1 MRFWAPAQG
10 RGKRLAAVVVATLAM
25 AAPAAAQSFPGVNRP
40 AVEASFQG
48 WLKSAVLPAARKA
61 GVSERAFDEAFAGV
75 TLDWSL
81 PDLAPPGA
89 PKHQGPQRQP
99 EFSDPARYVAEA
111 NFAGLIPEG
120 RKRLAANARAFAE
133 AEKRYGVPKEI
144 VAAIWARES
153 RYGSVPIKGDAIRNL
168 ATQSFMGA
176 RKERFFPELI
186 AALKILDGDHLARAE
201 MKSSWAGAMGQPQFL
216 PSKFLENAVDL
227 DGDGKRDIWRSN
239 ADTIGSIA
247 HYMQVHGW
255 ARGRS
260 WGVEA
265 SVPPSVSCTLEG
277 PDQGL
282 ALGEWRKRG
291 ARRIDGGELTGDAGR
306 KMYLMAPAGRAGP
319 MFIVSENFYA
329 IKQYNESD
337 LYALF
342 VAHLADRYGKGGP
355 IRADWHAA
363 AKGFD
368 RADVAAMQLRLQK
381 LGHDVGKPDGL
392 VGFRTRVAIGRW
404 QEARGLTPTCW
415 PDAETVRSAG
425 R

>member
-1 MRFWAPAQG
+1 MPAT
-10 RGKRLAAVVVATLAM
+10 RSLTKVAAVFLGLLTFVSPATAQEF
-25 AAPAAAQSFPGVNRP
+25 PAAQRP
-40 AVEASFQG
+40 AVEASFQS
-48 WLKSAVLPAARKA
+48 WLRSAVLPAARKA
-61 GVSERAFDEAFAGV
+61 GVGERAFDEAFAGV

-111 NFAGLIPEG
+111 NLAGLIPEG
-120 RKRLAANARAFAE
+120 RKRLAADARAFAE

-153 RYGSVPIKGDAIRNL
+153 RYGSVPIRGDAIRNL

-186 AALKILDGDHLARAE
+186 AALKILDGDHLTRAE

-227 DGDGKRDIWRSN
+227 DGDGRRDIWRSN

-255 ARGRS
+255 TRGRA
-260 WGVEA
+260 WGGEA
-265 SVPPSVSCTLEG
+265 SVPASVSCTLEG

-282 ALGEWRKRG
+282 ALGEWRRLG
-291 ARRIDGGELTGDAGR
+291 VRRIDGGDLPGEAGR
-306 KMYLMAPAGRAGP
+306 KTFLLAPAGRAGP

-342 VAHLADRYGKGGP
+342 VAHLADRYGQGGP
-355 IRADWHAA
+355 IRGAWHAA

-368 RADVAAMQLRLQK
+368 RADVAAMQLRLQTR
-381 LGHDVGKPDGL
+381 GYDVGKPDGL

-404 QEARGLTPTCW
+404 QEARGLAPTCW

>member
-1 MRFWAPAQG
+1 
-10 RGKRLAAVVVATLAM
+10 M
-25 AAPAAAQSFPGVNRP
+25 AAAFLGLLTFASPTTAQEFPAAKRP

-48 WLKSAVLPAARKA
+48 WLTSAVLPAARKA
-61 GVSERAFDEAFAGV
+61 GVSERAVSEAFAGV

-120 RKRLAANARAFAE
+120 RKRLAADARAFAE
-133 AEKRYGVPKEI
+133 AERRYGVPKEI

-153 RYGSVPIKGDAIRNL
+153 RYGSVPIRGDAIRNL

-186 AALKILDGDHLARAE
+186 AALKILDGDHLTRAE

-227 DGDGKRDIWRSN
+227 DGDGRRDIWRSN
-239 ADTIGSIA
+239 ADSIGSIA

-255 ARGRS
+255 AKGRP

-265 SVPPSVSCTLEG
+265 SVPAAVSCTLEG

-282 ALGEWRKRG
+282 TLGEWRRLG
-291 ARRIDGGELTGDAGR
+291 VRRVDGDELPGEAGR
-306 KMYLMAPAGRAGP
+306 KTFLLAPAGRAGP

-342 VAHLADRYGKGGP
+342 VAHLADRYGQGGP
-355 IRADWHAA
+355 LRAGWHAA

-381 LGHDVGKPDGL
+381 RGYDVGKPDGL

-404 QEARGLTPTCW
+404 QEAGGLPPTCW